1 MSDFRY
7 VTKAEYANAKADL
20 IALIGWVQDEVR
32 DKFTFQYKFVGSVER
47 NMVTRDYASN
57 VGYDFDVNIEVNDDD
72 NNYSAKEIKNILRV
86 ALDKYAKKK
95 GYDYA
100 EDSTRVLTIKVKDR
114 QNSKILHSVDFAIVN
129 NYGNGRQQYIHYN
142 KSKQTY
148 SWQEQP
154 KGYYQLPEKIEWLKQ
169 NGLWGEVRSLYLYK
183 KNNNVSGKKSRMLF
197 AESVNEIYQQN

>member
-7 VTKAEYANAKADL
+7 VTKAEYANAKTDL

-57 VGYDFDVNIEVNDDD
+57 VCYDFDVNIEVNDDD

-129 NYGNGRQQYIHYN
+129 NYDNGWQQYIHYN

-148 SWQEQP
+148 EWQEQS
-154 KGYYQLPEKIEWLKQ
+154 KGYYQLPEKIEWLRQ
-169 NGLWGEVRSLYLYK
+169 NGLWGEVRSLYLEK
-183 KNNNVSGKKSRMLF
+183 KNNNASEKKSRTLF

>member
-20 IALIGWVQDEVR
+20 IDLIGWVQDEVR
-32 DKFTFQYKFVGSVER
+32 DNFTFQYKFVGSVER

-72 NNYSAKEIKNILRV
+72 NNYSAKEIKNILCV
-86 ALDKYAKKK
+86 ALDKYAKRK

-114 QNSKILHSVDFAIVN
+114 KNSRILHSVDFAIVN

-154 KGYYQLPEKIEWLKQ
+154 KGYYQLPEKVEWLKA
-169 NGLWGEVRSLYLYK
+169 NGLWGEVRDLYLYK
-183 KNNNVSGKKSRMLF
+183 KNNNYGEKKSRSLF
-197 AESVNEIYQQN
+197 AESVNEMYQQN

>member
-148 SWQEQP
+148 EWQEQP

-169 NGLWGEVRSLYLYK
+169 NGLWGEVRSLYLEK
-183 KNNNVSGKKSRMLF
+183 KNNNGSGKKSRMLF

>member
-57 VGYDFDVNIEVNDDD
+57 VGYDFDVNIEVNDEN

-114 QNSKILHSVDFAIVN
+114 QNSKILHSVDFAVVN

-169 NGLWGEVRSLYLYK
+169 NSLWGEVRSLYLEK
-183 KNNNVSGKKSRMLF
+183 KNNNGSGKKSRMLF
-197 AESVNEIYQQN
+197 AESVNEIYRQN